1 MTSPLI
7 SSFPFWFCYAEQ
19 KPLNDE
25 EKSHEDAT
33 NHNDVKKED
42 LPKIQEVSESLKNST
57 TKHHKSSDVENSAS
71 TSTNKNQNLVTN
83 TGTGEDRGAKEPE
96 KTHGPIIA
104 TQENSEK
111 GNTTEAKENIKSQSE
126 RTDSKE
132 KAKDS

>member
-83 TGTGEDRGAKEPE
+83 TGTGEDRGSKVPE

-104 TQENSEK
+104 NQENS
-111 GNTTEAKENIKSQSE
+111 AKEHIESQSE